1 MSEVVSIEGG
11 TRARTRKAILEAAM
25 TVLADNPAASLSD
38 IAAVAGVGR
47 STLHRYFAE
56 RADLIRAL
64 ALHVHELSNAAIVEA
79 EPECGPPL
87 MALRRVV
94 EAHLDLGPI
103 VVYVYTEPIIN
114 ADTELMA
121 HLDTGDE
128 VIAEMLSKVSTQPST
143 APPAWARR
151 VFWALLHAGCQ
162 TAKQDGT
169 PRHRIVDAIMA
180 TLTQGTIRSET
191 FPPLA

>member
-1 MSEVVSIEGG
+1 MGDVASIESGARG
-11 TRARTRKAILEAAM
+11 RTRKAIIDAAM
-25 TVLADNPAASLSD
+25 TVLADNPAAPLSD
-38 IAAVAGVGR
+38 IASAAGVGR

-79 EPECGPPL
+79 EPECGSPL
-87 MALRRVV
+87 AALRRVV
-94 EAHLDLGPI
+94 EGQLDLGPI

-128 VIAEMLSKVSTQPST
+128 VIAEMLRKVTTQPAT
-143 APPAWARR
+143 APPGWARR
-151 VFWALLHAGCQ
+151 AFWALLNAGYQ
-162 TAKQDGT
+162 AAKEDGT
-169 PRHRIVDAIMA
+169 PKHRIVDAIMT
-180 TLTQGTIRSET
+180 TLTQGTISSD
-191 FPPLA
+191 A

>member
-11 TRARTRKAILEAAM
+11 ARARTRKAILESAM
-25 TVLADNPAASLSD
+25 AVLADNPAAPLSD
-38 IAAVAGVGR
+38 IAADAGVGR
-47 STLHRYFAE
+47 STLHRYFPE

-64 ALHVHELSNAAIVEA
+64 ALHVHELSNAAIIEA

-87 MALRRVV
+87 AALRRVV
-94 EAHLDLGPI
+94 EGQLDLGPI

-128 VIAEMLSKVSTQPST
+128 VIAEMLNKVSTQPST
-143 APPAWARR
+143 APPGWARR
-151 VFWALLHAGCQ
+151 VFWGLLHTGYQA
-162 TAKQDGT
+162 AKQDGT
-169 PRHRIVDAIMA
+169 PKHRIVDAIMA
-180 TLTQGTIRSET
+180 TLTQGTIRSE
-191 FPPLA
+191 ASG